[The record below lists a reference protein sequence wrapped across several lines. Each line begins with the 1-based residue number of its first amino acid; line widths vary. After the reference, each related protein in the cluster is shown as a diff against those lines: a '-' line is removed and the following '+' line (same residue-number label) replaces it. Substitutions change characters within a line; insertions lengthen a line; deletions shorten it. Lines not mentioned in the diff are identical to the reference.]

1 MKKFLLRLFALLITI
16 VTGSSG
22 AWADGTNVWEDIK
35 IDLTNAALLT
45 TEEAVSGTAL
55 NFGVAVK
62 DGAISRVE
70 TTDPSCDIVLTGKF
84 HSTQHGWQNFS
95 ATVDVEGPVRISM
108 GTCKWGGDVTVK
120 DASGN
125 TVATFNTKT
134 GACYSSG
141 SETNIASA
149 IYKGEATTLTISGGS
164 YTPYIAVEK
173 VDPATI
179 VESKTFTFSLGEYT
193 DCGVAPAA
201 ITADQGSEIT
211 IPGNFTMY
219 KEGYTLTGWTD
230 GNNTVAPGAKYTLNE
245 NVTFTPVFTENKK
258 TLADRTEAVTLKW
271 NFRKDQGAPVIAV
284 QGAGN
289 GIGVWVT
296 QAEVAGETIDVK
308 MDYDATSGKINNANN
323 TDWAQV
329 NNGTTFSIPSAK
341 GAVVSMEAYNVIGA
355 DGKTATT
362 IDGQSDY
369 TPDKT
374 VSYTIAGSA
383 ESINIVVG
391 NDAEYL
397 RYVQTIL
404 PVVEQGG
411 DAGKTYNNEEA
422 NVVFAMNNTT
432 TPGDYTATPA
442 DGFSTVAFDYAACT
456 ISGTT
461 SISITGETTGEVKG
475 GVPSG
480 VTGIKF
486 KVSDANPLLTWLVKP
501 VKGLTFTPTK
511 LKGYIN
517 RCGTNAEKGV
527 IISAYKQDGSPIE
540 LGKYTAWRQNYTSSN
555 KSYDSEAVYYYEIEL
570 TAEQQ
575 AQLAGEDGFY
585 LTATVGVGANKEGAF
600 GEVTISGKLNGT
612 IAAVNKYTLD
622 LVASPAEGGSVS
634 AYPKSDEYTEGDEVQ
649 LTATQN
655 FGYHF
660 VNWTDAAGNV
670 VSTDAKFTYTVTA
683 NETLTANFTAV
694 NTYALDLTVEGGA
707 NDYMVQL
714 SPAPTVVDGKNLYE
728 EGTEVTLTASNNAI
742 LTFTNWS
749 TGETSATTKVT
760 MDANKQLTATFS
772 AIDYIVGWDFYVAGN
787 NGRPADFAS
796 TVDNQSAALILRDVD
811 GNTQAWLDKSTVA
824 AGGYESLK
832 GAAVN
837 WKTLGQYY
845 YQTKVN
851 ARDFSNIKVNSVLLY
866 NYNVYTHITLQ
877 YSLDGETWNDA
888 GDITL
893 AGPKVANDFNVTLP
907 ADADHAENLYIRWL
921 PDTNGE
927 KAGTDAPN
935 SDGTAI
941 SDIFIIADAAIYN
954 DGKAPVLVSTVPA
967 NGATGAS
974 ASGKIVLN
982 YDEKV
987 KLTENAKATLSDQ
1000 DLALTVSG
1008 KTITATYKSLD
1019 YATEY
1024 SFKLAAGSV
1033 SDLAGNTNTEAVN
1046 ITFTTMTRPEV
1057 TKGLYDKEVTTAD
1070 EFLAALEAAN
1080 TRADKTTRYRIF
1092 LYNGTYDLGNR
1103 CLTAISGDNISLI
1116 GESEDGVVIVNTPEA
1131 EGIGVTATLF
1141 NSSNNLYMQDI
1152 TIKNDYA
1159 YNNTTGRA
1167 VCLQDKGEKTIAK
1180 QVKLLS
1186 YQDTYYSN
1194 KNTSRFYWE
1203 DSEIHGTVD
1212 FLCGGGDV
1220 YYNRVNLVVENRT
1233 GNVIA
1238 APNGQLKYGYVFLDC
1253 EINAAEGAENVVNG
1267 TYSLGRPWGANCRA
1281 QYINTKMNVLP
1292 TAAGW
1297 TEMGNNMPEV
1307 FAEYNSVDKNGI
1319 AVDLSSRKLTFDGG
1333 TQASAVLTEEQVSEL
1348 SIANVMGGEDEWN
1361 PLAYTE
1367 QAPVPTNVSVKDNSL
1382 SWDSNNYS
1390 LLWAVCKNGSVVAF
1404 TTENTYTVD
1413 DTTAT
1418 WSVRAANEMGG
1429 LGEATVATVA
1439 NSITEIVTSDVD
1451 DNAPRYNIAGMRVNA
1466 NAKGVIITKGKKIVV
1481 K

>member
-45 TEEAVSGTAL
+45 ADEAVSGTAL
-55 NFGVAVK
+55 SLGVAVK

-70 TTDPSCDIVLTGKF
+70 TTDPSCDIVLSGKF
-84 HSTQHGWQNFS
+84 HSTQHGWSNFS
-95 ATVDVEGPVRISM
+95 ATVAVEGPVRISM
-108 GTCKWGGDVTVK
+108 GTCAWGGDVTVK

-125 TVATFNTKT
+125 TVATFNTNN
-134 GACYSSG
+134 GACYHNDK
-141 SETNIASA
+141 TANIASA

-164 YTPYIAVEK
+164 YTPYIAVEA
-173 VDPATI
+173 VDPSTL
-179 VESKTFTFSLGEYT
+179 VETKTATFSLGDYA
-193 DCGVAPAA
+193 DCGVAPEA
-201 ITADQGSEIT
+201 ISADQNTEIT
-211 IPGNFTMY
+211 IPGNYTMY
-219 KEGYTLTGWTD
+219 KEGYTLTGWND
-230 GNNTVAPGAKYTLNE
+230 GTSTIALGAKYTLTD
-245 NVTFTPVFTENKK
+245 NVTLTPVFTENTK

-271 NFRKDQGAPVIAV
+271 NFRRDQGAPVIAV
-284 QGAGN
+284 EGANN

-296 QAEVAGETIDVK
+296 QANVAGETIDVK
-308 MDYDATSGKINNANN
+308 MDYDATSGKFNNANN
-323 TDWAQV
+323 TDCAQV
-329 NNGTTFSIPSAK
+329 NNGTKFTIPSAK
-341 GAVVSMEAYNVIGA
+341 GAAVSMEAHYQFKR

-369 TPDKT
+369 TAANT

-383 ESINIVVG
+383 ETIDIVVG
-391 NDAEYL
+391 SDAGWL
-397 RYVQTIL
+397 RYIQTVL

-411 DAGKTYNNEEA
+411 SAGKTYTDEA
-422 NVVFAMNNTT
+422 ASVVFAMNNTT

-442 DGFSTVAFDYAACT
+442 DGFSTVAFDSGDCT
-456 ISGTT
+456 LTGTT
-461 SISITGETTGEVKG
+461 TITKTDGTNTGI
-475 GVPSG
+475 
-480 VTGIKF
+480 TAIKF
-486 KVSDANPLLTWLVKP
+486 KPAGTTTALNWFVRPAA
-501 VKGLTFTPTK
+501 GLTFTPTK
-511 LKGYIN
+511 VKGYIN
-517 RCGTNAEKGV
+517 RCGTDAEKGV
-527 IISAYKQDGSPIE
+527 KVTAHKADGAEIA
-540 LGKYTAWRQNYTSSN
+540 LGTYTAWRQGKSSS
-555 KSYDSEAVYYYEIEL
+555 KKEYDKEAVYYYEIEL
-570 TAEQQ
+570 TADQQ
-575 AQLAGEDGFY
+575 AQLAGTEGFY
-585 LTATVGVGANKEGAF
+585 LTATVGVGSSKEGAF

-612 IAAVNKYTLD
+612 IEAVNKYTLD

-634 AYPKSDEYTEGDEVQ
+634 AYPKSEQYTEGDEVQ

-683 NETLTANFTAV
+683 DETLTANFTAV
-694 NTYALDLTVEGGA
+694 NTYALDVTVEGGA

-714 SPAPTVVDGKNLYE
+714 LPAPTVVEGKNMYE

-760 MDANKQLTATFS
+760 MDGNKQLTATFS

-811 GNTQAWLDKSTVA
+811 GNTQGWLDKSTVA

-866 NYNVYTHITLQ
+866 NYNAYTHITLQ
-877 YSLDGETWNDA
+877 YSLNGETWIDA
-888 GDITL
+888 GEITL

-907 ADADHAENLYIRWL
+907 ADADHAESLYIRWL

-941 SDIFIIADAAIYN
+941 SDIFIIADAAIYD
-954 DGKAPVLVSTVPA
+954 DGTAPVLVSTVPA

-987 KLTENAKATLSDQ
+987 KLTENAKATLSGQ

-1008 KTITATYKSLD
+1008 KTITATYKSLE

-1024 SFKLAAGSV
+1024 LFNLAAGSV
-1033 SDLAGNTNTEAVN
+1033 SDLSGNTNTEAVN

-1057 TKGLYDKEVTTAD
+1057 TKGLYDQVVTTAD

-1080 TRADKTTRYRIF
+1080 TRADKSTRYRIF
-1092 LYNGTYDLGNR
+1092 LYNGTYDLGNK

-1131 EGIGVTATLF
+1131 EGIGNTATLF

-1152 TIKNDYA
+1152 TIKNAYQ

-1186 YQDTYYSN
+1186 FQDTYYSN

-1220 YYNRVNLVVENRT
+1220 YYNRVNLVVENRS

-1238 APNGQLKYGYVFLDC
+1238 APSGQLKYGYVFLDC
-1253 EINAAEGAENVVNG
+1253 EINAAEGAEDVVNG
-1267 TYSLGRPWGANCRA
+1267 TYNLGRPWGANCRA

-1297 TEMGNNMPEV
+1297 GEMGSNKPEV
-1307 FAEYNSVDKNGI
+1307 FAEYNSVNKNGI
-1319 AVDLSSRKLTFDGG
+1319 AVDLSSRKLTFEGG

-1367 QAPVPTNVSVKDNSL
+1367 QAPVPTNVSIKDSNL

-1404 TTENTYTVD
+1404 TTESAYTVD
-1413 DTTAT
+1413 DISAT

-1451 DNAPRYNIAGMRVNA
+1451 DNAPRYNIAGMRVNS

>member
-70 TTDPSCDIVLTGKF
+70 TTDPSCDIVLSGKF
-84 HSTQHGWQNFS
+84 HSTQHGWSNFS
-95 ATVDVEGPVRISM
+95 ATVAVEGPVRISM
-108 GTCKWGGDVTVK
+108 GTCAWGGDVTVK
-120 DASGN
+120 DASDN
-125 TVATFNTKT
+125 TVATFNTNN

-164 YTPYIAVEK
+164 YTPYIAVEA
-173 VDPATI
+173 VDPADL
-179 VESKTFTFSLGEYT
+179 VESKTVTFSLGDYT
-193 DCGVAPAA
+193 DCGVVPAA
-201 ITADQGSEIT
+201 ITSDEGTEIT
-211 IPGNFTMY
+211 IPGNYTMY

-230 GNNTVAPGAKYTLNE
+230 GTNTVALGAAYTLAD
-245 NVTFTPVFTENKK
+245 NVTLTPVFTQNTK

-284 QGAGN
+284 EGAGN

-296 QAEVAGETIDVK
+296 QANVAGETIDVK
-308 MDYDATSGKINNANN
+308 MDYDATSGKFNNANN

-329 NNGTTFSIPSAK
+329 NNGTKFTIPSAK
-341 GAVVSMEAYNVIGA
+341 GAAVSMEAFYQFKR

-369 TPDKT
+369 TAANT

-383 ESINIVVG
+383 ETIDIVVG
-391 NDAEYL
+391 SDAGWL
-397 RYVQTIL
+397 RYIQTVL

-411 DAGKTYNNEEA
+411 SAGKTYTDEA
-422 NVVFAMNNTT
+422 ASVVFAMNNTT

-442 DGFSTVAFDYAACT
+442 DGFSTVAFDSGDCT
-456 ISGTT
+456 LTGTT
-461 SISITGETTGEVKG
+461 TITKTDGTNTGI
-475 GVPSG
+475 
-480 VTGIKF
+480 TAIKF
-486 KVSDANPLLTWLVKP
+486 KPAGTTTALNWFVRPAA
-501 VKGLTFTPTK
+501 GLTFTPTK
-511 LKGYIN
+511 VKGYIN
-517 RCGTNAEKGV
+517 RCGTDAEKGV
-527 IISAYKQDGSPIE
+527 KVTAHKADGTEIA
-540 LGKYTAWRQNYTSSN
+540 LGTYTAWRQGKSSS
-555 KSYDSEAVYYYEIEL
+555 KKEYDKEAVYYYEIEL
-570 TAEQQ
+570 TADQQ
-575 AQLAGEDGFY
+575 AQLAGTEGFY
-585 LTATVGVGANKEGAF
+585 LTATVGVGSSKEGAF

-612 IAAVNKYTLD
+612 IEAVNKYTLD

-634 AYPKSDEYTEGDEVQ
+634 AYPKSEQYTEGDEVQ

-694 NTYALDLTVEGGA
+694 NTYALDVTVEGGA

-714 SPAPTVVDGKNLYE
+714 LPAPTVVEGKNMYE

-742 LTFTNWS
+742 LTFNNWS

-760 MDANKQLTATFS
+760 MDGNKQLTATFS

-811 GNTQAWLDKSTVA
+811 GNTQGWLDKSTVA

-866 NYNVYTHITLQ
+866 NYNAYTHITLQ
-877 YSLDGETWNDA
+877 YSLNGETWNDA
-888 GDITL
+888 GEITL

-907 ADADHAENLYIRWL
+907 ADADHAESLYIRWL
-921 PDTNGE
+921 PDTTGD

-941 SDIFIIADAAIYN
+941 SDIFIIADAAIYD
-954 DGKAPVLVSTVPA
+954 DGTAPVLVSTVPA

-987 KLTENAKATLSDQ
+987 KLTENAKATLSGQ

-1008 KTITATYKSLD
+1008 KTITATYKSLE

-1024 SFKLAAGSV
+1024 LFNLAAGSV
-1033 SDLAGNTNTEAVN
+1033 SDLSGNTNTEAVN

-1057 TKGLYDKEVTTAD
+1057 TKGLYDQVVTTAD

-1080 TRADKTTRYRIF
+1080 TRADKSTRYRIF
-1092 LYNGTYDLGNR
+1092 LYNGTYDLGNK

-1131 EGIGVTATLF
+1131 EGIGNTATLF

-1152 TIKNDYA
+1152 TIKNAYQ

-1186 YQDTYYSN
+1186 FQDTYYSN

-1220 YYNRVNLVVENRT
+1220 YYNRVNLVVENRS

-1253 EINAAEGAENVVNG
+1253 EINAAEGAEDVVNG
-1267 TYSLGRPWGANCRA
+1267 TYCLGRPWGANCRA

-1292 TAAGW
+1292 KAAGW
-1297 TEMGNNMPEV
+1297 DEMGGNKPEV

-1319 AVDLSSRKLTFDGG
+1319 AVDLSSRKLTFEGG
-1333 TQASAVLTEEQVSEL
+1333 TQASAVLTEAQVSEL

-1367 QAPVPTNVSVKDNSL
+1367 QAPVPTNVSIKDSNL

-1404 TTENTYTVD
+1404 TTESAYTVD
-1413 DTTAT
+1413 DISAT

-1451 DNAPRYNIAGMRVNA
+1451 DNAPRYNIAGMRVNS

>member
-70 TTDPSCDIVLTGKF
+70 TTDPSCDIVLSGKF
-84 HSTQHGWQNFS
+84 HSKQHGWSNFS
-95 ATVDVEGPVRISM
+95 ATVAVEGPVRISM
-108 GTCKWGGDVTVK
+108 GTCAWGGDVTVK
-120 DASGN
+120 DASDN
-125 TVATFNTKT
+125 TVATFNTNN

-164 YTPYIAVEK
+164 YTPYIAVEA
-173 VDPATI
+173 VDPADL
-179 VESKTFTFSLGEYT
+179 VESKTVTFSLGDYT
-193 DCGVAPAA
+193 DCGVVPAA
-201 ITADQGSEIT
+201 ITSDEGTEIT
-211 IPGNFTMY
+211 IPGNYTMY
-219 KEGYTLTGWTD
+219 KEGYTLTGWND
-230 GNNTVAPGAKYTLNE
+230 GTSTIALGAKYTLTD
-245 NVTFTPVFTENKK
+245 NVTLTPVFTENTK

-271 NFRKDQGAPVIAV
+271 NFRRDQGAPVIAV
-284 QGAGN
+284 ERAGN

-296 QAEVAGETIDVK
+296 QANVAGETIDVK

-329 NNGTTFSIPSAK
+329 NNGTKFTIPSAK
-341 GAVVSMEAYNVIGA
+341 GAAVSMEAFYQFKR

-369 TPDKT
+369 TAANT

-383 ESINIVVG
+383 ETIDIVVG
-391 NDAEYL
+391 SDAGWL
-397 RYVQTIL
+397 RYIQTVL

-411 DAGKTYNNEEA
+411 EGGKTYTDEA
-422 NVVFAMNNTT
+422 ASVVFAMNNTT

-442 DGFSTVAFDYAACT
+442 DGFSTVAFDSGDCT
-456 ISGTT
+456 LTGTT
-461 SISITGETTGEVKG
+461 TITMTDGTNTGI
-475 GVPSG
+475 
-480 VTGIKF
+480 TAIKF
-486 KVSDANPLLTWLVKP
+486 KPAGTTTALNWFVRPAA
-501 VKGLTFTPTK
+501 GLTFTPTK
-511 LKGYIN
+511 VKGYIN
-517 RCGTNAEKGV
+517 RCGTDAEKGV
-527 IISAYKQDGSPIE
+527 KVTAHKADGTEIA
-540 LGKYTAWRQNYTSSN
+540 LGTYTAWRQGKSSS
-555 KSYDSEAVYYYEIEL
+555 KKEYDKEAVYYYEIEL
-570 TAEQQ
+570 TADQQ
-575 AQLAGEDGFY
+575 AQLAGTEGFY
-585 LTATVGVGANKEGAF
+585 LTATVGVGSSKEGAF

-612 IAAVNKYTLD
+612 IEAVNKYTLD

-634 AYPKSDEYTEGDEVQ
+634 AYPKSEQYTEGDEVQ

-683 NETLTANFTAV
+683 DETLTANFTAV
-694 NTYALDLTVEGGA
+694 NTYALDVTVEGGA

-714 SPAPTVVDGKNLYE
+714 LPAPTVVEGKNMYE

-742 LTFTNWS
+742 LTFNNWS

-760 MDANKQLTATFS
+760 MDGNKQLTATFS

-811 GNTQAWLDKSTVA
+811 GNTQGWLDKSTVA

-866 NYNVYTHITLQ
+866 NYNAYTHITLQ
-877 YSLDGETWNDA
+877 YSLNGETWIDA
-888 GDITL
+888 GEITL

-907 ADADHAENLYIRWL
+907 ADADHAESLYIRWL
-921 PDTNGE
+921 PDTTGD

-941 SDIFIIADAAIYN
+941 SDIFIIADAAIYD
-954 DGKAPVLVSTVPA
+954 DGTAPVLVSTVPA

-987 KLTENAKATLSDQ
+987 KLTENAKATLSGQ

-1008 KTITATYKSLD
+1008 KTITATYKSLE

-1024 SFKLAAGSV
+1024 SFNLAAGSV
-1033 SDLAGNTNTEAVN
+1033 SDLTGNTNTEAVN

-1057 TKGLYDKEVTTAD
+1057 TKGLYDQVVTTAD

-1080 TRADKTTRYRIF
+1080 TRADKSTRYRIF
-1092 LYNGTYDLGNR
+1092 LYNGTYDLGNK

-1131 EGIGVTATLF
+1131 EGIGNTATLF

-1152 TIKNDYA
+1152 TIKNAYQ

-1186 YQDTYYSN
+1186 FQDTYYSN

-1220 YYNRVNLVVENRT
+1220 YYNRVNLVVENRS

-1238 APNGQLKYGYVFLDC
+1238 APSGQLKYGYVFLDC

-1267 TYSLGRPWGANCRA
+1267 TYNLGRPWGANCRA

-1297 TEMGNNMPEV
+1297 GEMGSNKPEV

-1319 AVDLSSRKLTFDGG
+1319 AVDLSSRKLTFEGG

-1367 QAPVPTNVSVKDNSL
+1367 QAPVPTNVSIKDSNL

-1404 TTENTYTVD
+1404 TTESAYTVD
-1413 DTTAT
+1413 DISAT

-1451 DNAPRYNIAGMRVNA
+1451 DNAPRYNIAGMRVNS